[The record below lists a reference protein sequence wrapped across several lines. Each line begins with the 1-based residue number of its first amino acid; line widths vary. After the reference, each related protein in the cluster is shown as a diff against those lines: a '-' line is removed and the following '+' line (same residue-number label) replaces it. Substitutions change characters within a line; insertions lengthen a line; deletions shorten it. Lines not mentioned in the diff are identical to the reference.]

1 MEVTDP
7 VCGMKLDI
15 ERTTAMAEHD
25 GWAHFFCSAECHRR
39 FTGDPERYVTIKA
52 HARPSVAQQRHQ
64 TAGGED
70 E

>member
-7 VCGMKLDI
+7 VCGMKFDF
-15 ERTTAMAEHD
+15 ERTTAMAERD
-25 GWAHFFCSAECHRR
+25 GRAHFFWSAERHSTSRR
-39 FTGDPERYVTIKA
+39 TPSTTSLKA
-52 HARPSVAQQRHQ
+52 HARPLVAQHRHQ